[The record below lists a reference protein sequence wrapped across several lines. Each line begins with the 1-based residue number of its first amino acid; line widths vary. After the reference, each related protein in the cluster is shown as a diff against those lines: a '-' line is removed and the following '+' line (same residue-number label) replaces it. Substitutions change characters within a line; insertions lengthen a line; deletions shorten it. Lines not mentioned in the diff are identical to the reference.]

1 MGEKYN
7 NVPKPRMDPKHYAI
21 DEQCWRES
29 SGPIVH
35 KINQGCIY
43 MSSYND
49 KIKYTLGKIIWRKI
63 ITVKESY
70 THCHTYNQKEYLY
83 ILGRKHN
90 AIPLVNW

>member
-1 MGEKYN
+1 
-7 NVPKPRMDPKHYAI
+7 
-21 DEQCWRES
+21 
-29 SGPIVH
+29 
-35 KINQGCIY
+35 

-90 AIPLVNW
+90 AIPLVN